1 MMACKVCGKDRGANN
16 TRMGVCF
23 NCAEAESIIYV

>member
-1 MMACKVCGKDRGANN
+1 MACKVCGKDRGANN